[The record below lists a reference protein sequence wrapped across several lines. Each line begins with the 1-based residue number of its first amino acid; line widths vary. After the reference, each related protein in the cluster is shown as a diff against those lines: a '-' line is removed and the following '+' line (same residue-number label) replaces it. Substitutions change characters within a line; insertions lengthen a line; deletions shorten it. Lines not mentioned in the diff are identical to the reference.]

1 MKRLLRAGLRAV
13 DHCAGHL
20 WRSLVAAG
28 AAYAGHPACFDALQ
42 ARTPAPRAAG
52 PFARYAPGGLRL
64 LPPGPVGP
72 PPAHPERLCPDLP
85 LSGAELLLARELWPA
100 YDSGH
105 RAPGAG

>member
-1 MKRLLRAGLRAV
+1 MNRLLRGGRRAA
-13 DHCAGHL
+13 DHCLRHL

-28 AAYAGHPACFDALQ
+28 AAYAGHPACFHALQ
-42 ARTPAPRAAG
+42 SPAPHASG

-64 LPPGPVGP
+64 LPPGPAGP
-72 PPAHPERLCPDLP
+72 PPAHPERLRPDLP

-100 YDSGH
+100 YDTGH